1 MYIYTYSEH
10 KILIYTKTHVYTLFR
25 FRFSNSTHF
34 VVGSLLVRCGRMQAC
49 GPLEV
54 APFATSSVRV
64 PNGIK
69 LRICNSWSESISW
82 MAYQTCRRSMLVQ
95 SLGRTNPKKTNKKN
109 QSIGKKRTHR
119 FFLVCVFFLFF
130 LLRDMLQ

>member
-1 MYIYTYSEH
+1 
-10 KILIYTKTHVYTLFR
+10 
-25 FRFSNSTHF
+25 
-34 VVGSLLVRCGRMQAC
+34 MQAC

-82 MAYQTCRRSMLVQ
+82 MAYPTCRRSMLVQ
-95 SLGRTNPKKTNKKN
+95 SLGRTEPQKTNKKN
-109 QSIGKKRTHR
+109 QKHGKKRSHS
-119 FFLVCVFFLFF
+119 FFGMCFFVFVE
-130 LLRDMLQ
+130 RYVTIRVAGKE